1 MKGASRSKAD
11 IEFQDRIASIGCIV
25 CRNQGIENDMVS
37 IHHIEGRTKKSAH
50 RKVLPL
56 CYQHHQGVDNSKP
69 KRWFTLHGNKAEFE
83 REYGTQYE
91 LLDQCLGIINERA

>member
-1 MKGASRSKAD
+1 MKGATRTKAD

-25 CRNQGIENDMVS
+25 CRKQGIENDMVS
-37 IHHIEGRTKKSAH
+37 IHHIDGRTKQGAH

-56 CYQHHQGVDNSKP
+56 CHEHHQWADNQKP

-83 REYGTQYE
+83 REYGSQYD
-91 LLDQCLGIINERA
+91 LLDQCLKIIEG